1 MRYISIT
8 ASQRR
13 MMLEQI
19 GCESIESLF
28 DDIPE
33 DVRLRRPL
41 NLPDAQSEMQVSA
54 RFSVLAGANI
64 PATELVSFAGAGCY
78 DHYIPSVVD
87 HVIQRPEFFTAYT
100 PYQPEVSQGTL
111 QALYEY
117 QSMICE
123 LTGMDVANAS
133 MYDGPT
139 AFVEAA
145 FMATRV
151 TGRKSVV
158 CVGNIHPEW
167 ISTLRTYSKSGK
179 FSLVEVGCDVAT
191 GRINTA
197 FVEESL
203 GSHSIDDVAAVMTQS
218 PNFFGVIDDVAS
230 MTTLAHG
237 IGAISVVAANPVL
250 LGILKSPSDF
260 GVDVVVGEG
269 QPIGSP
275 MSFGGPGFGFFAC
288 RDVFLRQM
296 PGRIVGRTLD
306 VDGRSAF
313 TLTLSTREQHIRR
326 EKATS
331 NICSNHSLNALAAA
345 VHLSALGGSGL
356 VQVAKTCANNAR
368 YLYRLLVETGKFV
381 PVWDA
386 PFGYEFA
393 LRYSAG
399 DVSDMQTRMIDR
411 GYIAGVSAAK
421 IADLEGV
428 APTGIRF
435 DLSDVVIFAVTEKRT
450 PEEMIAFAREI
461 ETL

>member
-8 ASQRR
+8 ASQRKI
-13 MMLEQI
+13 MLEQI
-19 GCESIESLF
+19 GCESVESLF

-33 DVRLRRPL
+33 GVRLRRPL
-41 NLPDAQSEMQVSA
+41 NLPAAQSEMQVSA
-54 RFSVLAGANI
+54 RLSVLAGANI

-117 QSMICE
+117 QSMMCE

-145 FMATRV
+145 FMATRI

-179 FSLVEVGCDVAT
+179 FSLIEVGCEAAT
-191 GRINTA
+191 GRINPA
-197 FVEESL
+197 SL
-203 GSHSIDDVAAVMTQS
+203 EASLDPHSASDIAAVMTQS
-218 PNFFGVIDDVAS
+218 PNFFGVIDDVAG
-230 MTTLAHG
+230 MTDFAHS
-237 IGAISVVAANPVL
+237 IGAISVLAANPVL
-250 LGILKSPSDF
+250 LAVLRSPSAL

-288 RDVFLRQM
+288 RDRFLRQM

-345 VHLSALGGSGL
+345 VHLSALGGNGL

-368 YLYRLLVETGKFV
+368 YLHRLLVETGKLHSI
-381 PVWDA
+381 WDV

-393 LRYSAG
+393 LRYSGG
-399 DVSDMQTRMIDR
+399 DVSDMQARMLDR

-421 IADLEGV
+421 IADLEDV
-428 APTGIRF
+428 NPTGLGF
-435 DLSDVVIFAVTEKRT
+435 DLSEVVIFAVTEKRT
-450 PEEMIAFAREI
+450 AKEMIAFAREI
-461 ETL
+461 EAL

>member
-13 MMLEQI
+13 KMLEQI
-19 GCESIESLF
+19 GCDSIEDLF
-28 DDIPE
+28 EDIPKS
-33 DVRLRRPL
+33 VRFLRPL
-41 NLPDAQSEMQVSA
+41 DLPSAQSEMQVSA
-54 RFSVLAGANI
+54 RLSALAESNI
-64 PATELVSFAGAGCY
+64 PAGRLISFAGAGCY

-87 HVIQRPEFFTAYT
+87 HVIRRPEFFTAYT

-139 AFVEAA
+139 ALVEAI

-151 TGRKSVV
+151 TARQSVL
-158 CVGNIHPEW
+158 CVGDMHPEW
-167 ISTLRTYSKSGK
+167 VSTIRTYSKSGK
-179 FSLVEVGCDVAT
+179 FSLIELPEDTST
-191 GRINTA
+191 GRISAAHIENSLDPSL
-197 FVEESL
+197 FV
-203 GSHSIDDVAAVMTQS
+203 DVAAVVTQS
-218 PNFFGVIDDVAS
+218 PSFFGVIDDIAA
-230 MTTLAHG
+230 MTTFAHG
-237 IGAISVVAANPVL
+237 IGAVSVAAVNPVL
-250 LGILKSPSDF
+250 LGILRPPSDF
-260 GVDVVVGEG
+260 GVDVVVGDG
-269 QPIGSP
+269 QSIGSP

-288 RDVFLRQM
+288 RGRFLRQM
-296 PGRIVGRTLD
+296 PGRIVGRTVD
-306 VDGRSAF
+306 VDGREAY

-345 VHLSALGGSGL
+345 VYLSAVGGNGL
-356 VQVAKTCANNAR
+356 AQVAKACVDNAR
-368 YLYRLLVETGKFV
+368 FLYRLLLETGKFT
-381 PVWDA
+381 PLWDA

-393 LRYSAG
+393 LRYSG
-399 DVSDMQTRMIDR
+399 GNVSEMQLKMIDR
-411 GYIAGVSAAK
+411 GYIAGVSAAR
-421 IADLEGV
+421 IADFEGV
-428 APTGIRF
+428 GPASGL

-450 PEEMIAFAREI
+450 AAEMIAFAREI